1 MFDYKNSLNGIKA
14 NLFDIYENQEQMV
27 GLEKN
32 EIKRN
37 KRLNKFIEIKDLA
50 LMLLEEIESLY
61 ITDADEKNSDML
73 KLENPKIPEVEE
85 KSKILDLVQNND
97 SNNKEADTSNDEKN
111 LDKKE
116 NIERYYLDC
125 DKKRINFA
133 YVPVKLF
140 NKLKENGSLIVN
152 DNLDLEDK
160 KINSLEIDN
169 SKIESNEFNED
180 ESFKDTDIEEN
191 SNLEET
197 LPDDNKD
204 MIDYSRINKVDKEKP
219 KGIIVRSDQYM
230 KLALSR
236 HRQEGVIKEAKIY
249 RINEAKKKQIQDQ
262 KLELEKA
269 KVDINI

>member
-61 ITDADEKNSDML
+61 ITDADEENSDML

>member
-140 NKLKENGSLIVN
+140 NKLKKNGSLIVN